1 MFKNVFFAGLAA
13 SLFGALISLA
23 YIFVF
28 KYSPLEVDFTEH
40 ASFLYLLSF
49 NSMIGMST
57 CFVYFGLRKVIQKEN
72 VVAFIVGFLLSG
84 GAIAVALMMMFK
96 VDTQLAFKNE
106 NAELAKDYFYY
117 ILAPVSFFPVLSWF
131 TFKPLFI
138 KK

>member
-28 KYSPLEVDFTEH
+28 KYSPLEADFTEH

-57 CFVYFGLRKVIQKEN
+57 CFVYFGLSKVIQKEN

-84 GAIAVALMMMFK
+84 AAIALALMTMFK
-96 VDTQLAFKNE
+96 VDTQLTFKNE
-106 NAELAKDYFYY
+106 NAQLYKDFYFF